1 MAYRVDIVL
10 DQGTD
15 TETRYEFF
23 DSANRPI
30 SFRGFS
36 AQMQVRRTATS
47 ETVIDDLTTEG
58 TPDRI
63 GFCGNLVTLKWPR
76 EVTQKIKAGRYVYD
90 LEVKSPN
97 GNITRLMEG
106 AFVVKQEVTR

>member
-1 MAYRVDIVL
+1 MAYRIDIVL
-10 DQGTD
+10 DQGSD
-15 TETRYEFF
+15 IETSYEFF
-23 DSANRPI
+23 DSGNRPI
-30 SFRGFS
+30 SFNGFS
-36 AQMQVRRTATS
+36 AQMQVRRTAVS
-47 ETVIDDLTTEG
+47 EIVIDDLTTQG

-63 GFCGNLVTLKWPR
+63 GFCSNLVTLKWPR

-106 AFVVKQEVTR
+106 AFVIKQEVTR